1 MWPRKLCGAFV
12 ASAVLYFVFGD
23 ALRVFEQEHGIVR
36 GQAGSEASAM
46 VFGEFYPNPCGR
58 PLTPE
63 ARLRMLPAAAFGAE
77 VIATAVSAAG
87 DLLRDRRAEQGAAP
101 GPDCGDH
108 RPDGDA
114 LDFAG
119 GAPDDGVL

>member
-1 MWPRKLCGAFV
+1 MAVWANFPKGRVLPYAAAQVCGAFA

-23 ALRVFEQEHGIVR
+23 ALRVFEREHGIVR

-63 ARLRMLPAAAFGAE
+63 ACLRMLPPAAFGAE
-77 VIATAVSAAG
+77 VIATADERNLAMA
-87 DLLRDRRAEQGAAP
+87 
-101 GPDCGDH
+101 
-108 RPDGDA
+108 
-114 LDFAG
+114 FAG
-119 GAPDDGVL
+119 VRHFRH